1 MKAALCKSFDGPQS
15 LIVEDIP
22 EPMPGPGQIR
32 IKVEA
37 AALNFFDT
45 LIIRNKYQYK
55 PELPFSPAAEMAG
68 TVDVLGEGA
77 TGFTKGQRVLAY
89 SGWGGAR
96 EKAVVKAEMA
106 IPVPE
111 GVAPEIAAGLTVT
124 YGTAMHGLRDR
135 GSLREGET
143 LAVLGAAGGAGLA
156 AVEIGARIGARVIA
170 VASSADKLAICKQH
184 GASEVINYAEQ
195 DLKEALKAL
204 TGGKGADVVYDC
216 VGAEHTEPAVRAL
229 AWEGRLLVV
238 GFAGGDIPKIP
249 INLLLLKG
257 CSLVGVFWGEFNRR
271 DPSAHRANI
280 EQVLSWVASGALSPR
295 VHSTYPLARIADALT
310 AIERREATGKVI
322 VVP

>member
-271 DPSAHRANI
+271 SPSAHRANI
-280 EQVLSWVASGALSPR
+280 EQVLAWVASGALSPR